1 MTNTASNP
9 VIQEIISNVLFCFIK
24 NKLAMVHQ

>member
-9 VIQEIISNVLFCFIK
+9 EEIISNVLFYFIK